1 MPSKE
6 LLGIQLADFLM
17 GALNGKVN
25 GKITSEAKKEIIE
38 RIEIRLGHEIMST
51 PKLNKKFNVFKIKLQ
66 KFW

>member
-1 MPSKE
+1 
-6 LLGIQLADFLM
+6 M

-25 GKITSEAKKEIIE
+25 VKITSEAKKEIIE
-38 RIEIRLGHEIMST
+38 TIEIRLGHEIMST